1 LAFRDTFSYLCVQST
16 KSHQDANIL
25 IIVFFQINEQNKL
38 FLAGKA
44 SFYEKLNELSDMPKD
59 LFEKDKEGDL
69 NLQTR
74 AFGDINIDESEWYT
88 HPDLERLYQSR
99 QAVPASYD
107 ATASGKNTNP

>member
-1 LAFRDTFSYLCVQST
+1 MLPRRDTFSYLCVQCT
-16 KSHQDANIL
+16 KSHQDFNYC
-25 IIVFFQINEQNKL
+25 FFQINEQNKL

-74 AFGDINIDESEWYT
+74 AYGDIDIDESEWYT

-107 ATASGKNTNP
+107 ATASGNNKNP